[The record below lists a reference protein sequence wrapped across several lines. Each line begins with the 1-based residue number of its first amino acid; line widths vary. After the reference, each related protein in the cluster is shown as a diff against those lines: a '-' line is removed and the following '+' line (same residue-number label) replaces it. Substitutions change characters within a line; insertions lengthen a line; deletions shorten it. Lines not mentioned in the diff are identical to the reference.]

1 MASKT
6 EDAAQLEGQ
15 ELTDEA
21 VAAFLRRHPQ
31 FLVERPELLAIL
43 AQPERRLGDG
53 VIDMQSFIVERLKRT
68 LARARSRE
76 CKLLAAGKDN
86 LASQGRVQTSVLEIL
101 GARSFAHLIEII
113 NKTLP
118 DLLDLKAVSL
128 CVETEEPLPGTHPA
142 GVVVLAPGAIEDL
155 MGAGDDIVLRAN
167 KPGERAV
174 FGGSAS
180 AVRSVALLR
189 LAFGP
194 KTPAGILALGS
205 GEPEAFHPGQGTELL
220 AFLARVVEH
229 CIRRW
234 LSLPA

>member
-1 MASKT
+1 MALKT
-6 EDAAQLEGQ
+6 EDATQIEGQ
-15 ELTDEA
+15 ELSDEA
-21 VAAFLRRHPQ
+21 VAAHLRRNPE
-31 FLVERPELLAIL
+31 FLVDHPDLLAIL

-53 VIDMQSFIVERLKRT
+53 VLDMQSFVVERLKRT
-68 LARARSRE
+68 LALLKSRE
-76 CKLLAAGKDN
+76 RSLLATGKDN
-86 LASQGRVQTSVLEIL
+86 LASQSRVQASVLGIL
-101 GARSFAHLIEII
+101 SARSFAHLIEII
-113 NKTLP
+113 NESLP

-128 CVETEEPLPGTHPA
+128 CVETADPLPGTHSA

-167 KPGERAV
+167 KSGERAV
-174 FGGSAS
+174 FGRSAD

-189 LAFGP
+189 LGFGP

-220 AFLARVVEH
+220 SFLARVVEH

-234 LSLPA
+234 LSLSV